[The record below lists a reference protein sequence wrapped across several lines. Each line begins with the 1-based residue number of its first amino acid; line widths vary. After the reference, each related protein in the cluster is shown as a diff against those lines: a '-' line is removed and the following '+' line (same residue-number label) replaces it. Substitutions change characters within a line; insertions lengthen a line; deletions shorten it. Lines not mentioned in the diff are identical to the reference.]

1 MNYKIYA
8 EVLEDEAL
16 KQFQEAM
23 KQPGVIQGALMPD
36 AHTGYVLPIGAV
48 VKTKNYVY
56 PSWVGYDIG
65 CGVIAYKTD
74 IHKEKLDLEKT
85 KENILKN
92 IPIGFNIHKSSQA
105 KHTNLRPQQYSKF
118 LQDIYSTK
126 GVYQLGTLGGGNH
139 FIELG
144 YDSKDYVW
152 IIIHSGSRGFG
163 KTIAEH
169 YMKLAM
175 NKNTKIFD
183 DIHYIKDFEQRNKT
197 FKEKNPEGYQKALDK
212 YIFKQQEKELKN
224 INVEGH
230 YGFEVYSDEG
240 MQYLYD
246 LDFTLNYALENRKL
260 MAHRVAESLVCIDGA
275 GIGIEF
281 VTNRNHNHAEIKDGY
296 IIHRKGA
303 THAEDGMI
311 GVIPGNM
318 KDGSFIV
325 KGKGNIT
332 SICSS
337 SHGAGRVLSRSQAKK
352 TLLLADL
359 YEDMENIVT
368 NHSDA
373 TLDEA
378 PKAYKNIFEV
388 MKLQEDLVEV
398 IEHIKP
404 LLNIKG

>member
-8 EVLEDEAL
+8 EVLENEAL
-16 KQFQEAM
+16 TQFQEAM
-23 KQPGVIQGALMPD
+23 KQPGVIRGALMPD

-48 VKTKNYVY
+48 VMTKDYVY

-74 IHKEKLDLEKT
+74 IPKDKLNLEQT
-85 KENILKN
+85 KANILSSV
-92 IPIGFNIHKSSQA
+92 PIGFSVHSQSQA
-105 KHTNLRPQQYSKF
+105 THTNLKPQQYSKF
-118 LQDIYSTK
+118 LQGIYSTK

-144 YDSKDYVW
+144 YDANEYVW

-163 KTIAEH
+163 KLVAEH

-175 NKNTKIFD
+175 NKSTNTFD
-183 DIHYIKDFEQRNKT
+183 PSNHTKDFELRNQT
-197 FKEKNPEGYQKALDK
+197 FKEARPEAYQKALAK
-212 YIFKQQEKELKN
+212 YLLKQQELALKSLN
-224 INVEGH
+224 LEGH
-230 YGFEVYSDEG
+230 YGFHTSSDEG
-240 MQYLYD
+240 SAYLYD
-246 LDFTLNYALENRKL
+246 LAFTLDYALENRKL
-260 MAHRVAESLVCIDGA
+260 MANRIAQSLVRTDGL
-275 GIGIEF
+275 GIGVEF
-281 VTNRNHNHAEIKDGY
+281 VTNRNHNHAELKDGF

-303 THAEDGMI
+303 THAEAGML

-325 KGKGNIT
+325 RGKGNPD
-332 SICSS
+332 SLYSS
-337 SHGAGRVLSRSQAKK
+337 SHGAGRVLSRSQARK
-352 TLLLADL
+352 TLSLETFHA
-359 YEDMENIVT
+359 EMSHITT
-368 NHSDA
+368 NHTDA

-378 PKAYKNIFEV
+378 PQAYKNIFEV